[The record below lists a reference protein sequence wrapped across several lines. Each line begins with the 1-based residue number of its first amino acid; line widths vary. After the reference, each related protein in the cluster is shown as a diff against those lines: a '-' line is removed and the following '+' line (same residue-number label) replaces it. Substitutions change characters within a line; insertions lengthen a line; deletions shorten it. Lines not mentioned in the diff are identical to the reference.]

1 MTHDTT
7 PVLISGGGPVGL
19 VLSIEL
25 AWRGVPSIV
34 LNTEP
39 TTAVHPQGNTHNSR
53 TMEHYR
59 RLGIADRVRAVGL
72 PPEFTTDI
80 SYLTRFTGHEFARIP
95 MPSSAEKQRRIAE
108 QDMSFLTPEPIHR
121 SSQFYVEPEL
131 FAHAET
137 LDGIDLR
144 FGWELIDFTQYADR
158 VESTIRHSETGD
170 TETIVSKWLA
180 GCDGAQ
186 GYTRRAL
193 DIPYRGEGG
202 DEVAFFIGKMLSVYI
217 DAPGIHDVMNM
228 EPAWQ
233 YWTVNNDARTCIVTL
248 DAKGKFVVLA
258 KYPDS
263 GEPDEAEI
271 IRDIQDAFGAEIDI
285 EVISIRQWTAGNAL
299 VADRYGEGRVLLAGD
314 AVHLFT
320 PTGGFGMNTG
330 VEDAVN
336 LGWKIA
342 AVHHGWAPEALLDT
356 YEGERRPIG
365 IRNTQSSRKLASDV
379 ATIQVPAALEEGTAE
394 GQKARA
400 DLGRHLSGFT
410 EEFASLGI
418 QLGARYDASPL
429 IANDGSEPPPD
440 SPVEYV
446 PTACPGGRA
455 PHLWLNDGASIHDR
469 FGKWFTLV
477 KFGSASTDTA
487 AFAAAA
493 EALDVPLDIVDV
505 AEKAA
510 RDLYAC
516 TFALIRPDHHVA
528 WRGDS
533 LPADT
538 EALMRQVSG
547 NLLSEKRHRAG

>member
-1 MTHDTT
+1 MTYDTT

-25 AWRGVPSIV
+25 AGRGVPSIV

-59 RLGIADRVRAVGL
+59 RLGIANRVRAVGL

-80 SYLTRFTGHEFARIP
+80 SYLTRLTGHEFARIP
-95 MPSSAEKQRRIAE
+95 MPSSAEKQRRTAG
-108 QDMSFLTPEPIHR
+108 QVMSFLTPEPIHR

-271 IRDIQDAFGAEIDI
+271 ICDIQDAFGAEIDI

-299 VADRYGEGRVLLAGD
+299 VADRYGDGRVLLAGD

-342 AVHHGWAPEALLDT
+342 AVHHGWAPDTLLDT

-379 ATIQVPAALEEGTAE
+379 ATIQVPAALEEETAE

-429 IANDGSEPPPD
+429 IANDGTEPPPD

-455 PHLWLNDGASIHDR
+455 PHQWLNDGASIHDR

-533 LPADT
+533 LPADA

-547 NLLSEKRHRAG
+547 NLLSEKRHRAV

>member
-271 IRDIQDAFGAEIDI
+271 ICDIQDAFGAEIDI

-299 VADRYGEGRVLLAGD
+299 VADRYGDGRVLLAGD

-342 AVHHGWAPEALLDT
+342 AVHHGWAPDTLLDT

-379 ATIQVPAALEEGTAE
+379 ATIQVPAALEEETAE

-455 PHLWLNDGASIHDR
+455 PHQWLNDGASIHDR

>member
-1 MTHDTT
+1 MAYDTT

-271 IRDIQDAFGAEIDI
+271 ICDIQDAFGAEIDI

-299 VADRYGEGRVLLAGD
+299 VADRYGDGRVLLAGD

-342 AVHHGWAPEALLDT
+342 AVHHGWAPDTLLDT

-379 ATIQVPAALEEGTAE
+379 ATIQVPAALEEETAE

-429 IANDGSEPPPD
+429 IANDGTAPPPD

-455 PHLWLNDGASIHDR
+455 PHQWLNDGASIHDR

-533 LPADT
+533 LPADA

-547 NLLSEKRHRAG
+547 NLL

>member
-1 MTHDTT
+1 MAYDTT

-72 PPEFTTDI
+72 PPKFTTDI

-271 IRDIQDAFGAEIDI
+271 ICDIQDAFGAEIDI

-299 VADRYGEGRVLLAGD
+299 VADRYGDGRVLLAGD

-342 AVHHGWAPEALLDT
+342 AVHHGWAPDTLLDT

-379 ATIQVPAALEEGTAE
+379 ATIQVPAALEEETAE

-429 IANDGSEPPPD
+429 IANDGTAPPPD

-455 PHLWLNDGASIHDR
+455 PHQWLNDGASIHDR

-533 LPADT
+533 LPADA

-547 NLLSEKRHRAG
+547 NLL

>member
-1 MTHDTT
+1 
-7 PVLISGGGPVGL
+7 
-19 VLSIEL
+19 
-25 AWRGVPSIV
+25 
-34 LNTEP
+34 
-39 TTAVHPQGNTHNSR
+39 
-53 TMEHYR
+53 
-59 RLGIADRVRAVGL
+59 
-72 PPEFTTDI
+72 
-80 SYLTRFTGHEFARIP
+80 

-271 IRDIQDAFGAEIDI
+271 ICDIQDAFGAEIDI

-299 VADRYGEGRVLLAGD
+299 VADRYGDGRVLLAGD

-342 AVHHGWAPEALLDT
+342 AVHHGWAPDTLLDT

-379 ATIQVPAALEEGTAE
+379 ATIQVPAALEEDTAE

-429 IANDGSEPPPD
+429 IANDGTAPPPD

-455 PHLWLNDGASIHDR
+455 PHQWLNDGASIHDR

-533 LPADT
+533 LPADA

-547 NLLSEKRHRAG
+547 NLLSEKRHRAV

>member
-271 IRDIQDAFGAEIDI
+271 ICDIQDAFGAEIDI

-299 VADRYGEGRVLLAGD
+299 VADRYGDGRVLLAGD

-342 AVHHGWAPEALLDT
+342 AVHHGWAPETLLDT

-379 ATIQVPAALEEGTAE
+379 ATIQVPAALEEETAE

-410 EEFASLGI
+410 EEFASLGL
-418 QLGARYDASPL
+418 QLCALYDASPL
-429 IANDGSEPPPD
+429 IANDGTAPPPD

-455 PHLWLNDGASIHDR
+455 PHQWLNDGASIHDR

-533 LPADT
+533 LPADA

-547 NLLSEKRHRAG
+547 NLLSEKRHRAV

>member
-271 IRDIQDAFGAEIDI
+271 ICDIQDAFGAEIDI

-299 VADRYGEGRVLLAGD
+299 VADRYGDGRVLLAGD

-342 AVHHGWAPEALLDT
+342 AVHHGWAPETLLDT

-379 ATIQVPAALEEGTAE
+379 ATIQVPAALEEETAE

-429 IANDGSEPPPD
+429 IANDGTEPPPD

-455 PHLWLNDGASIHDR
+455 PHQWLNDGASIHDR

-533 LPADT
+533 LPADA

-547 NLLSEKRHRAG
+547 NLL